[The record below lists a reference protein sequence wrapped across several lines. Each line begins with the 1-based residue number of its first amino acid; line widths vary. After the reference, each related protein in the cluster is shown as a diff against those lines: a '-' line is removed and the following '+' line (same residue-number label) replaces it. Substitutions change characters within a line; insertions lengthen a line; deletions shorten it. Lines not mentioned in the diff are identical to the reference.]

1 MSVYALPET
10 GVLRD
15 TADLDKGQRIGELR

>member
-1 MSVYALPET
+1 MSVYPPPPA
-10 GVLRD
+10 GGSRD